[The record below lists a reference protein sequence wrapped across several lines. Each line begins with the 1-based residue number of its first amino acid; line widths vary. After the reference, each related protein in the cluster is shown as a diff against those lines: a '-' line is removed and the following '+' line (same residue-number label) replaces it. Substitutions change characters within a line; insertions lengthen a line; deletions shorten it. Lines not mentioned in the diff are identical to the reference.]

1 MASKSRSF
9 LKDEN
14 RDFNNI
20 LDSFL
25 SINSSDSDTIAGDI
39 TISGATTF
47 TGTSNRLFGTT
58 ATAAATDAAF
68 YILNGRRGEIRTQLQ
83 GSIAVD
89 TGFTIELRNTS
100 IAADS
105 LIVANVIGGDANG
118 GGVVTG
124 SVVTVNVVAANTASL
139 NFYNSGA
146 ALADNAKFTASF
158 AIID

>member
-25 SINSSDSDTIAGDI
+25 SINSSDSDTIAG
-39 TISGATTF
+39 AVTF